1 MDLGDL
7 PNLLAAELGVMTVRI
22 ERAVRSLEGVGRVQV
37 NRWGDGSAHL
47 HLWFLARPFGQLQL
61 RGTFLSLWD
70 DILPAVPE
78 ARWRENL
85 ALIGAWLAEF
95 GGRSLI
101 EPPHIEWKASLSFE
115 LIERDARA
123 AAVASTRT
131 AMESGVSAEESDPG
145 AVTQRIEPS
154 QDELPEASPQGEHE
168 TAALGVPTVATDTTD
183 PSGPAGITAADAST
197 NGALEDSPHGVLEDP
212 APGALASAQDADDRG
227 TQTNGSEAAVP
238 GVSFGEA
245 GLGAA
250 APTALA
256 EPPSAVVG
264 AADGSSSPAGLDGQ
278 AVDGVPSEVPVGRKT
293 PAPRKSASTR
303 RVSNAAPRAGD
314 SEGAVA
320 VASGPESATDP
331 EGAAPKTPKP
341 RTPRAPRKTAK
352 KAAPPAAAVD

>member
-95 GGRSLI
+95 GGRSLVDA
-101 EPPHIEWKASLSFE
+101 PQIEWKASLNFE

-123 AAVASTRT
+123 AAVASTRS
-131 AMESGVSAEESDPG
+131 AMESGMSAEEGDPG

-154 QDELPEASPQGEHE
+154 HDELPQPAMPEVPTDSADAPDSSTPAESAAGEPSPDGVHE
-168 TAALGVPTVATDTTD
+168 TPAT
-183 PSGPAGITAADAST
+183 G
-197 NGALEDSPHGVLEDP
+197 LLP
-212 APGALASAQDADDRG
+212 APAEDAEDRPI
-227 TQTNGSEAAVP
+227 QSNGSEAVP
-238 GVSFGEA
+238 SESSLGEA
-245 GLGAA
+245 ASVAA
-250 APTALA
+250 
-256 EPPSAVVG
+256 EESPSTVAGGPVG
-264 AADGSSSPAGLDGQ
+264 RAANGNGSSPAESPMDG
-278 AVDGVPSEVPVGRKT
+278 AEVPAGRKT
-293 PAPRKSASTR
+293 PTPRKSASTR
-303 RVSNAAPRAGD
+303 RASNSASRAGD
-314 SEGAVA
+314 PEGAVA
-320 VASGPESATDP
+320 LETGSEAATGT
-331 EGAAPKTPKP
+331 EGAEPRTPKP
-341 RTPRAPRKTAK
+341 RAPRAPRKSAK
-352 KAAPPAAAVD
+352 KTAPPAEAID